1 MKTSKYKRAM
11 RPKKY
16 LTRDF
21 VVYQDPKYK
30 LKKDKPYKE
39 AIKEREIEKYLTRP
53 AERPAKTLTE
63 NFGEVNEEKGWQR
76 FPDYLDAMD
85 DNYETEKN
93 NTTERTSLERL
104 GSDGE
109 TNNKK

>member
-1 MKTSKYKRAM
+1 MKTSKYRKAM

-30 LKKDKPYKE
+30 LKTDVPYKD

-53 AERPAKTLTE
+53 AERPAKTLTD
-63 NFGEVNEEKGWQR
+63 NFGEVDPEKGWQR

-85 DNYETEKN
+85 ENEKNEKN
-93 NTTERTSLERL
+93 NSTERSLSKGL
-104 GSDGE
+104 GSDSE
-109 TNNKK
+109 TDNQK

>member
-1 MKTSKYKRAM
+1 M

-30 LKKDKPYKE
+30 LKNDVPYKE
-39 AIKEREIEKYLTRP
+39 AIKEREIENYLTRR
-53 AERPAKTLTE
+53 ED
-63 NFGEVNEEKGWQR
+63 NFGEVDPEKGWQR

-85 DNYETEKN
+85 ENEKNEKN
-93 NTTERTSLERL
+93 NSTERTSLERL
-104 GSDGE
+104 GSDSE
-109 TNNKK
+109 TDNKK

>member
-1 MKTSKYKRAM
+1 MKVSKYKKAM

-30 LKKDKPYKE
+30 LKTDKPYKE

-53 AERPAKTLTE
+53 AERPAKTLTD
-63 NFGEVNEEKGWQR
+63 NFGEVDAEKGFLR

-85 DNYETEKN
+85 DNYENEKN
-93 NTTERTSLERL
+93 DTTERTSFSRL
-104 GSDGE
+104 GKKRE
-109 TNNKK
+109 TDNQK

>member
-30 LKKDKPYKE
+30 LKTDKPYKE

-53 AERPAKTLTE
+53 AERPAKTLTD
-63 NFGEVNEEKGWQR
+63 NFGEVDAEKGFLR

-85 DNYETEKN
+85 DNYENEKN
-93 NTTERTSLERL
+93 DTTERTSFSRL
-104 GSDGE
+104 GKKRE
-109 TNNKK
+109 TDNQK

>member
-1 MKTSKYKRAM
+1 MKTSKYRKAM

-30 LKKDKPYKE
+30 LKADVPYKD

-53 AERPAKTLTE
+53 AERPAKTLTD
-63 NFGEVNEEKGWQR
+63 NFGEVDPEKGWQR

-85 DNYETEKN
+85 ENEKNEKN
-93 NTTERTSLERL
+93 NSTERSLSKGL
-104 GSDGE
+104 GSDSE
-109 TNNKK
+109 TDNQE

>member
-1 MKTSKYKRAM
+1 M

-30 LKKDKPYKE
+30 LKTDKPYKE

-53 AERPAKTLTE
+53 AERPAKTLTD
-63 NFGEVNEEKGWQR
+63 NFGEVDAEKGFLR

-85 DNYETEKN
+85 DNYENEKN
-93 NTTERTSLERL
+93 DTTERTSFSRL
-104 GSDGE
+104 GKKRE
-109 TNNKK
+109 TDNQK